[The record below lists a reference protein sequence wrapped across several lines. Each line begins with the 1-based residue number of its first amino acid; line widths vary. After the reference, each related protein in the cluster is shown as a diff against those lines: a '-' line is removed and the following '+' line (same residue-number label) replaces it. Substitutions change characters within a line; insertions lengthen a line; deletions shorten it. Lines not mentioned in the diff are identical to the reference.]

1 MKTIER
7 AWQDSA
13 SMPINEKLKAVR
25 KGLKSW
31 NHEEFGN
38 IDTNIK
44 NLEDEIQK
52 YDDLSNERDL
62 NLDEI
67 ENRKVAQIEL
77 WKWIKRKEQYW
88 AQNSRILWLKEGDR
102 NSKFFHTIA
111 SNKKRRNSIA
121 SIEIDGQPV
130 NDPSQI
136 KHEAVSFFKG
146 IFKEE
151 HILRPT
157 FNNLQFNELSPE
169 QVTSLTLPFS
179 LEEIEL
185 AVASC
190 DADKAPGPDGFNFK
204 FIKNARQTIEHDI
217 YDMVSEFWASSTLPK
232 GSNTAYIALIP
243 KISSPL
249 SFKDY
254 RPISMVGCIYKII
267 AKLMA
272 RRIQKVMSSFIS
284 PLQTSYIEGRQ
295 ILDGALVASEII
307 DSCKKGGLN
316 PSYSN

>member
-1 MKTIER
+1 M
-7 AWQDSA
+7 
-13 SMPINEKLKAVR
+13 
-25 KGLKSW
+25 
-31 NHEEFGN
+31 
-38 IDTNIK
+38 
-44 NLEDEIQK
+44 
-52 YDDLSNERDL
+52 
-62 NLDEI
+62 
-67 ENRKVAQIEL
+67 
-77 WKWIKRKEQYW
+77 
-88 AQNSRILWLKEGDR
+88 
-102 NSKFFHTIA
+102 
-111 SNKKRRNSIA
+111 
-121 SIEIDGQPV
+121 
-130 NDPSQI
+130 
-136 KHEAVSFFKG
+136 
-146 IFKEE
+146 
-151 HILRPT
+151 
-157 FNNLQFNELSPE
+157 QFNELSPE
-169 QVTSLTLPFS
+169 KVTSLTLPFS

-204 FIKNARQTIEHDI
+204 FIKNAWQTIKQDI

-232 GSNTAYIALIP
+232 GSNTAYITLIP

-272 RRIQKVMSSFIS
+272 RRIQKVMSSIIS